1 MKIKNAKTKVGL
13 SLLSAGMLLLVGC
26 SEEGS
31 SGSDGESGSSL
42 DSIDVMTMSYEPD
55 PTQNDSPVVKELEEL
70 TGKKI
75 NLLFIPSTTYGD
87 RFNVTLASGNLPH
100 VMLGDKSPSYIS
112 AVRDGAFWDLTDY
125 LDDYENLQINDIV
138 KENVSIDGRI
148 YGIPRA
154 RPLGRNAAVIRKDW
168 LENVGMEMPET
179 IDDFHAILKAFTEDD
194 PDGNGEDDTYG
205 MAISMHEEPWNI
217 MQTWF
222 GAPNKWGFDDSGE
235 LIPDFTTDEYR
246 EALEWFNQIYDE
258 GLINEDFA
266 IMDPTQWTNP
276 MINGE
281 VGIIVDVAD
290 TSGRL
295 QKGMVEKDPELDDV
309 LDVFGAVSGDH
320 GLVTKPTT
328 GYHSVFSISTT
339 SVKTE
344 EELKEVLSFLN
355 DLNSEEGQILAMN
368 GIEGRHYE
376 LDNGVF
382 TDLTLEDE
390 SLKQEFQS
398 LNQMQMYLPEEKFLK
413 PEETALQAR
422 SKQVMDENEA
432 IVLPD
437 PAYPLVSK
445 IYAQRGQQ
453 LDNIIGD
460 ARIKYIIGELD
471 DAGFDEAIETWMNS
485 GGEDY
490 VKEINELYAEAQ
502 SSKE

>member
-1 MKIKNAKTKVGL
+1 MKKKNTKTKVSL

-31 SGSDGESGSSL
+31 SGNNGEDGSAIET
-42 DSIDVMTMSYEPD
+42 IDIMTMSYTPEP
-55 PTQNDSPVVKELEEL
+55 PQNDSPVIKELEEL
-70 TGKKI
+70 TGKKM
-75 NLLFIPSTTYGD
+75 NMLFVPSTTYGD
-87 RFNVTLASGNLPH
+87 RFNVTLASGSLPH

-125 LDDYENLQINDIV
+125 LDDYENLKINDIV
-138 KENVSIDGRI
+138 KENVSIEGRI

-154 RPLGRNAAVIRKDW
+154 RPLGRNAVVIRKDW
-168 LENVGMEMPET
+168 LENVGMDMPET
-179 IDDFHAILKAFTEDD
+179 IDDFYDVLKAFTEDD
-194 PDGNGEDDTYG
+194 PDGNGENDTYG
-205 MAISMHEEPWNI
+205 MAISEHEEPWNI

-222 GAPNKWGFDDSGE
+222 GAPNKWGFDDNGE

-276 MINGE
+276 MINEE

-290 TSGRL
+290 TAGRL
-295 QKGMVEKDPELDDV
+295 HKAMVDKDPELDDV

-339 SVKTE
+339 SVKSE
-344 EELKEVLSFLN
+344 EELKEVLAFLN
-355 DLNSEEGQILAMN
+355 DLNSEEAQNLTIN
-368 GIEGRHYE
+368 GIEGVHYE
-376 LDNGVF
+376 LENGELN
-382 TDLTLEDE
+382 DLTVDDE
-390 SLKQEFQS
+390 KSRNEFQD
-398 LNQMQMYLPEEKFLK
+398 LNQIQMYLPEEKFHK
-413 PEETALQAR
+413 PEQTDLAIR
-422 SKQVMDENEA
+422 SQEVMIENED

-471 DAGFDEAIETWMNS
+471 DAGFEDAIDTWMSS

-490 VKEINELYAEAQ
+490 VKEINELYKEAQ
-502 SSKE
+502 SVKE

>member
-1 MKIKNAKTKVGL
+1 MFRGKKAKLGL
-13 SLLSAGMLLLVGC
+13 SLLSAGVVLLVGC
-26 SEEGS
+26 SEKGTS
-31 SGSDGESGSSL
+31 TNDGEGGAA
-42 DSIDVMTMSYEPD
+42 IDTIDIMTMSYTPEP
-55 PTQNDSPVVKELEEL
+55 PQNDSPVIKELEEL
-70 TGKKI
+70 TGKKM
-75 NLLFIPSTTYGD
+75 NMLFVPSTTYGD

-125 LDDYENLQINDIV
+125 LDEYENLKVNDIV
-138 KENVSIDGRI
+138 KENVSIEGRI

-154 RPLGRNAAVIRKDW
+154 RPLGRNAVVIRKDW
-168 LENVGMEMPET
+168 LENLGLDMPET
-179 IDDFHAILKAFTEDD
+179 VDDFYEVLKAFTYDD

-205 MAISMHEEPWNI
+205 MAISEFEGPWDI

-222 GAPNKWGFDDSGE
+222 GAPNKWGFDEGGE

-246 EALEWFNQIYDE
+246 DAITWFNQIYEE

-276 MINGE
+276 MVNEE
-281 VGIIVDVAD
+281 VGLIVDVAD
-290 TSGRL
+290 TAGRVN
-295 QKGMVEKDPELDDV
+295 KAMTDRDPELDDV

-328 GYHSVFSISTT
+328 GYHSVFSVSKT

-344 EELKEVLSFLN
+344 EELKEVLQFLN
-355 DLNSEEGQILAMN
+355 DLNSEEAQNLTIN

-376 LDNGVF
+376 V
-382 TDLTLEDE
+382 EDGNLV
-390 SLKQEFQS
+390 SLVADDEKMRNEFQD
-398 LNQMQMYLPEEKFLK
+398 LNQIQMYLPEEKFLK
-413 PEETALQAR
+413 PEESELTKR
-422 SKQVMDENEA
+422 SNEVMVQNEE

-460 ARIKYIIGELD
+460 ARIQYIIGELD
-471 DAGFDEAIETWMNS
+471 DAGFDEAIQTWMNS

-490 VKEINELYAEAQ
+490 VKEINELYKESQ
-502 SSKE
+502 SGTN